1 MYEYSEDNLIE
12 QTAIDLFFNQL
23 GWDTQ
28 LAYNKESFGEG
39 STLGRLNK
47 KEVVLKK
54 IFFEKLKQF
63 NPNLPDQAYNQAYE
77 KLIEESIT
85 KSLAEINFEKYQL
98 LRNGIPV
105 DFINEKGEQVKNKTL
120 KVFDFDNAD
129 NNNFLA
135 VRQLW
140 IQGNSNRERRPDIIG
155 FVNGIPLLFIELKAA
170 HRKLENAYND
180 NFTDYK
186 DVIPKLFYYNAFVML
201 SNGIESRIG
210 SVTGKYQ
217 HFHEWKRITEEDEGI
232 VALDRII
239 VGVCEKRRFLDMFE
253 NFILFDNSLGKVVK
267 LIARNHQFIGVN
279 KAIENLKRKTESGK
293 FELERLEQIKKNLS
307 PEEYQN
313 QKSEIQNRKSQLGV
327 FWHTQGSGKSY
338 SMVFFCQKIHR
349 KFTGSYTFLIVTD
362 RNELD
367 TQIYGT
373 FSGVGAVPQVKAGA
387 KDSLKAGSGKHLKE
401 LLSSEHRYLFTLI
414 HKFNFE
420 ELITER
426 DNIIVITDEAHR
438 TQNGQLAMNLR
449 NALPNASFIG
459 FTGTPLFKDDEITKR
474 IFGDYV
480 SRYDFKRSVDDGATV
495 PLYYENRGEYLG
507 LKNPVINEQIR
518 AVIDAES
525 EDLDSDQ
532 RSRVE
537 QLFAREYP
545 ILTAKKRLD
554 AIAKDVVWHFCNR
567 GYKGKGMFIALD
579 KLTAVKM
586 YDLITVHWEKYVEQ
600 VEKEISKGKYGDQ
613 ELLEKSRELQWI
625 KETEI
630 CVVVSP
636 EQNEIQKFQKW
647 DLDIEPHREKMN
659 TQDLET
665 RFKDENDPFRF
676 VIVCAMW
683 ITGFDVPTLSTL
695 YLDKPLKSHTLM
707 QAIARANRISE
718 GKNNGLIVDYIE
730 TYTALLDAL
739 AIYGSGGDEG
749 GSGGGEKP
757 EPPVK
762 PKEELIKQLEEALEA
777 TETFLQDE
785 VKFDLQELINADG
798 LHKLAAMEKAVN
810 AVYTNDETKRKFQV
824 LAREVFN
831 KYKALQPDK
840 VLNQYAPRK
849 NAIDVIYTAIEDN
862 IESADVAEIM
872 RKIQN
877 VVDGSIEILA
887 AEPVP
892 SPEGIGTGDEGID
905 LSGLNFDLLEQ
916 YFLKTKN
923 KNAVVQSLKD
933 KVEKQL
939 KRMVERNPLTVDY
952 YKRYQQIIEEYN
964 RGKDEVVIKETFRK
978 LIELVNS
985 YSAEEAHTKR
995 EGLNDEQKAIFDI
1008 LRRGKSLDEKEK
1020 KEVKKIAI
1028 ELIEELKKEKLR
1040 IDQWA
1045 EKSITAAAIYNYV
1058 NKTLFEFLPY
1068 PTYQTDDIDLRTNLV
1083 YEHLKNQYFG
1093 GGISIYGK
1101 F

>member
-1 MYEYSEDNLIE
+1 MTNEYSEDNLIE
-12 QTAIDLFFNQL
+12 KTAIDLFLHQL
-23 GWDTQ
+23 GWDT
-28 LAYNKESFGEG
+28 LYAFNKEGFGEG
-39 STLGRLNK
+39 SALGRLNK
-47 KEVVLKK
+47 SEVVLKT
-54 IFFEKLKQF
+54 IFFEKIRAF
-63 NPNLPDQAYNQAYE
+63 NPGLPQKAYEEAYE
-77 KLIEESIT
+77 KLTEDSST
-85 KSLAEINFEKYQL
+85 KSLAEINFEKHQL

-105 DFINEKGEQVKNKTL
+105 DFINEKGEQIKNKIL
-120 KVFDFDNAD
+120 QVFDFETAG
-129 NNNFLA
+129 NNKFLA
-135 VRQLW
+135 VQQLW
-140 IQGNSNRERRPDIIG
+140 IQGKSNRERRPDIIG

-186 DVIPKLFYYNAFVML
+186 DVIPKLFYYNAFVLL

-217 HFHEWKRITEEDEGI
+217 HFHEWKRITEDDEGI

-239 VGVCEKRRFLDMFE
+239 VGVCEKKRFLDLFE
-253 NFILFDNSLGKVVK
+253 NFILFDNTLGKVVK

-279 KAIENLKRKTESGK
+279 KAIENIQHKEQLYKLGK
-293 FELERLEQIKKNLS
+293 IS
-307 PEEYQN
+307 VEEK
-313 QKSEIQNRKSQLGV
+313 QKLGV

-338 SMVFFCQKIHR
+338 SMVFFCQKIHH

-373 FSGVGAVPQVKAGA
+373 FSGIGAVPQVKAGS
-387 KDSLKAGSGKHLKE
+387 KDSLKAKSGKHLKE
-401 LLSSEHRYLFTLI
+401 LLSSEPRYLFTLI

-420 ELITER
+420 EEITKR
-426 DNIIVITDEAHR
+426 DNIIVISDEAHR
-438 TQNGQLAMNLR
+438 TQSGNLALNLR

-495 PLYYENRGEYLG
+495 PLYYENRGEYLA
-507 LKNPVINEQIR
+507 LDNPVINEQIR
-518 AVIDAES
+518 AVLDAES

-567 GYKGKGMFIALD
+567 GYKGKAMFIALD
-579 KLTAVKM
+579 KITAVRM
-586 YDLITVHWEKYVEQ
+586 YDLITHHWKLSVEQ
-600 VEKEISKGKYGDQ
+600 LEKEVAKGKYGDQ
-613 ELLEKSRELQWI
+613 ELLEKTRELQWI
-625 KETEI
+625 KETEV
-630 CVVVSP
+630 CVVVSS
-636 EQNEIQKFQKW
+636 EQNEIQKFKKW
-647 DLDIEPHREKMN
+647 NLDIEPHREKMN

-665 RFKDENDPFRF
+665 RFKDEDDPFRF

-739 AIYGSGGDEG
+739 AIYGTGGDESS
-749 GSGGGEKP
+749 SGTGEKA

-762 PKEELIKQLEEALEA
+762 PKEELIKQLEEVLEA
-777 TETFLQDE
+777 TEIFLQDE
-785 VKFDLQELINADG
+785 VYFDLQKLINTNG
-798 LHKLAAMEKAVN
+798 LHKLAAIEQGIN

-824 LAREVFN
+824 LARAVFK

-840 VLNQYAPRK
+840 VINQFSARK
-849 NAIDVIYTAIEDN
+849 NAIDTIYTAIEDN
-862 IESADVAEIM
+862 IQSADVTDIM
-872 RKIQN
+872 RKIQS
-877 VVDGSIEILA
+877 VVDKSIENMV
-887 AEPVP
+887 AEP
-892 SPEGIGTGDEGID
+892 SHNDNKLID
-905 LSGLNFDLLEQ
+905 LSGLNFELLEQ

-923 KNAVVQSLKD
+923 KNAAVQSLKD
-933 KVEKQL
+933 KIEKQL
-939 KRMVERNPLTVDY
+939 KQMVERNPLTVDY
-952 YKRYQQIIEEYN
+952 YKRYQEIIDEYN
-964 RGKDEVVIKETFRK
+964 RGKDEVVVKETFRK

-985 YSAEEAHTKR
+985 YSAEEADTKR
-995 EGLNDEQKAIFDI
+995 EGLTDEQKAIFDI
-1008 LRRGKSLDEKEK
+1008 LRYGKNLEEKEK
-1020 KEVKKIAI
+1020 NEIKKISV
-1028 ELIEELKKEKLR
+1028 ELLDELKKEKLKVEM
-1040 IDQWA
+1040 WA
-1045 EKSITAAAIYNYV
+1045 DKSVTAAAVFNTV
-1058 NKTLFEFLPY
+1058 SKTLFEALPY
-1068 PTYQTDDIDLRTNLV
+1068 PTYQTDDVDLKTNLI
-1083 YEHLKNQYFG
+1083 YSHLKQQYFG
-1093 GGISIYGK
+1093 GGISIYGQY
-1101 F
+1101 

>member
-1 MYEYSEDNLIE
+1 MTWEYSEDNLIE
-12 QTAIDLFFNQL
+12 QTAIDLFLNRL
-23 GWDTQ
+23 GWDTH
-28 LAYNKESFGEG
+28 LAFNKESYGEG
-39 STLGRLNK
+39 SSLGRLNK
-47 KEVVLKK
+47 KEVVLKRFFLEK
-54 IFFEKLKQF
+54 IREL
-63 NPNLPDQAYNQAYE
+63 NPGLPAKAYEEAYE
-77 KLIEESIT
+77 KLTEEHIS
-85 KSLAEINFEKYQL
+85 KSLAEINHEKYLL
-98 LRNGIPV
+98 LRDGITV
-105 DFINEKGEQVKNKTL
+105 DYLNEKGEHIKNKTL
-120 KVFDFDNAD
+120 RIFDFDNAE
-129 NNNFLA
+129 NNHFLA

-140 IQGNSNRERRPDIIG
+140 IQGKSNRERRPDIIA

-186 DVIPKLFYYNAFVML
+186 DVIPKLFYYNAFVVL

-217 HFHEWKRITEEDEGI
+217 HFHEWKRITEEEDGV

-239 VGVCEKRRFLDMFE
+239 VGVCDKQRFMDLFE

-279 KAIENLKRKTESGK
+279 KAIENIRLKDKLFDLKKIS
-293 FELERLEQIKKNLS
+293 LEEK
-307 PEEYQN
+307 
-313 QKSEIQNRKSQLGV
+313 QKLGV

-373 FSGVGAVPQVKAGA
+373 FSGAGAVPQVKAGS
-387 KDSLKAGSGKHLKE
+387 KDSLKANSGKHLKE
-401 LLSSEHRYLFTLI
+401 LLSSEHRYLFSLI

-420 ELITER
+420 EEITRR
-426 DNIIVITDEAHR
+426 DNIIVISDEAHR
-438 TQNGQLAMNLR
+438 TQGGSLALNLR

-459 FTGTPLFKDDEITKR
+459 FTGTPLFKDDELTKR

-507 LKNPVINEQIR
+507 LKNPAITQQIR

-545 ILTAKKRLD
+545 ILTARKRLND
-554 AIAKDVVWHFCNR
+554 IAKDVVWHFCNR
-567 GYKGKGMFIALD
+567 GYKGKAMFVSLD
-579 KLTAVKM
+579 KLTAVRM
-586 YDLITVHWEKYVEQ
+586 YNLITHHWKEYIEQ
-600 VEKEISKGKYGDQ
+600 TEKEIARGKYGDQ
-613 ELLEKSRELQWI
+613 ELLEKSRELQWV

-630 CVVVSP
+630 CVVVSS

-659 TQDLET
+659 SEDLET
-665 RFKDENDPFRF
+665 RFKEEDDPFRF

-707 QAIARANRISE
+707 QASARANRISE

-739 AIYGSGGDEG
+739 AIYGAS
-749 GSGGGEKP
+749 SGGGNTGTP

-762 PKEELIKQLEEALEA
+762 PKEDLIHLLEEALVS
-777 TETFLQDE
+777 TETFLLDE
-785 VKFDLQELINADG
+785 VKFNLEELIKAEG
-798 LHKLAAMEKAVN
+798 LYKLAAMEKAVN
-810 AVYTNDETKRKFQV
+810 AVYTTDETKRKFQI
-824 LAREVFN
+824 LAREVF
-831 KYKALQPDK
+831 KKFKALQPDK
-840 VLNQYAPRK
+840 VLNEYASRR

-862 IESADVAEIM
+862 IEMADVSGIM
-872 RKIQN
+872 KKIQD
-877 VVDGSIEILA
+877 VIDESISTIV
-887 AEPVP
+887 AEKPQDAGKV
-892 SPEGIGTGDEGID
+892 ID
-905 LSGLNFDLLEQ
+905 LSGLNFELLEQ
-916 YFLKTKN
+916 YFLKTEN
-923 KNAVVQSLKD
+923 KNTVVQSLKD
-933 KVEKQL
+933 KIESKL
-939 KRMVERNPLTVDY
+939 KHMVDRNPLRVDY
-952 YKRYQQIIEEYN
+952 YQRYQEIIDDYN
-964 RGKDEVVIKETFRK
+964 RGKDSVTIEETFKR
-978 LIELVNS
+978 LIEFVNS
-985 YSAEEAHTKR
+985 LSAEEADTKR
-995 EGLNDEQKAIFDI
+995 EGLTEEQKAIFDI
-1008 LRRGKSLDEKEK
+1008 LRKPNLTEPDKKKIKE
-1020 KEVKKIAI
+1020 IAI
-1028 ELIEELKKEKLR
+1028 ELLEELKKDKLKV
-1040 IDQWA
+1040 DQWYDKY
-1045 EKSITAAAIYNYV
+1045 ETTAAVFNFV
-1058 NKTLFEFLPY
+1058 NNKLFESLPY
-1068 PTYQTDDIDLRTNLV
+1068 PTYETDDVDKKTNLV
-1083 YEHLKNQYFG
+1083 FEHLKHQYYG
-1093 GGISIYGK
+1093 GGMSVYGAY
-1101 F
+1101 

>member
-1 MYEYSEDNLIE
+1 MTWEYSEDNLIE

-23 GWDTQ
+23 GWDTL
-28 LAYNKESFGEG
+28 LAYNKEGFGEG

-54 IFFEKLKQF
+54 IFLEKLKEF
-63 NPNLPDQAYNQAYE
+63 NPGLPQKAYDEAYE
-77 KLIEESIT
+77 KLTEESIT
-85 KSLAEINFEKYQL
+85 KSLAEINYEKYQL

-105 DFINEKGEQVKNKTL
+105 VLPPSPARRGDGGEVKTL
-120 KVFDFDNAD
+120 KIFDFETAD

-140 IQGNSNRERRPDIIG
+140 IQGKSNRERRPDIIG

-186 DVIPKLFYYNAFVML
+186 DVIPKLFYYNAFVLL

-210 SVTGKYQ
+210 SITGKYQ

-239 VGVCEKRRFLDMFE
+239 VGICEKNRFLDLFE
-253 NFILFDNSLGKVVK
+253 NFILFDNSLGSPLK

-279 KAIENLKRKTESGK
+279 KAIENIQHKEQLYKLGK
-293 FELERLEQIKKNLS
+293 ISLEEK
-307 PEEYQN
+307 
-313 QKSEIQNRKSQLGV
+313 QKLGV

-338 SMVFFCQKIHR
+338 SMVFFCQKIHH
-349 KFTGSYTFLIVTD
+349 KFIGSYTFLIVTD

-373 FSGVGAVPQVKAGA
+373 YSGVGAVPRIKAGT
-387 KDSLKAGSGKHLKE
+387 KDSLKANSGKHLKG

-420 ELITER
+420 EEITRR
-426 DNIIVITDEAHR
+426 DNIIVISDEAHR
-438 TQNGQLAMNLR
+438 TQGGNLAMNLR

-459 FTGTPLFKDDEITKR
+459 FTGTPLFKDDEITRR

-507 LKNPVINEQIR
+507 LKNPVINDQIR

-525 EDLDSDQ
+525 EDLESDQ

-545 ILTAKKRLD
+545 ILTARKRLD
-554 AIAKDVVWHFCNR
+554 AIAKDAVWHFCNR

-579 KLTAVKM
+579 KLTAVRM
-586 YDLITVHWEKYVEQ
+586 YDLITHYWKKYTEQ
-600 VEKEISKGKYGDQ
+600 LEKEVAKVNYGDQ
-613 ELLEKSRELQWI
+613 ELLERSRELQWI

-630 CVVVSP
+630 CVVVSS

-647 DLDIEPHREKMN
+647 NLDIEPHREKMN
-659 TQDLET
+659 TQYLET

-683 ITGFDVPTLSTL
+683 ITGFDVPSLSTL

-749 GSGGGEKP
+749 GGGEKH

-762 PKEELIKQLEEALEA
+762 PKEELIRELEEALEA
-777 TETFLQDE
+777 TESFLQDE
-785 VKFDLQELINADG
+785 VNFNMQELINAAG
-798 LHKLAAMEKAVN
+798 LQKLAAMEKAVN
-810 AVYTNDETKRKFQV
+810 AVYTNDETKRKFQI
-824 LAREVFN
+824 LAREVFR
-831 KYKALQPDK
+831 KFKALQPDK
-840 VLNQYAPRK
+840 VLTQYASRK
-849 NAIDVIYTAIEDN
+849 
-862 IESADVAEIM
+862 
-872 RKIQN
+872 
-877 VVDGSIEILA
+877 
-887 AEPVP
+887 
-892 SPEGIGTGDEGID
+892 
-905 LSGLNFDLLEQ
+905 
-916 YFLKTKN
+916 
-923 KNAVVQSLKD
+923 
-933 KVEKQL
+933 
-939 KRMVERNPLTVDY
+939 
-952 YKRYQQIIEEYN
+952 
-964 RGKDEVVIKETFRK
+964 
-978 LIELVNS
+978 
-985 YSAEEAHTKR
+985 
-995 EGLNDEQKAIFDI
+995 
-1008 LRRGKSLDEKEK
+1008 
-1020 KEVKKIAI
+1020 
-1028 ELIEELKKEKLR
+1028 
-1040 IDQWA
+1040 
-1045 EKSITAAAIYNYV
+1045 
-1058 NKTLFEFLPY
+1058 
-1068 PTYQTDDIDLRTNLV
+1068 
-1083 YEHLKNQYFG
+1083 
-1093 GGISIYGK
+1093 
-1101 F
+1101 

>member
-1 MYEYSEDNLIE
+1 MSYEYSEDNLIE
-12 QTAIDLFFNQL
+12 KAAIDLFFNQL
-23 GWDTQ
+23 GWDTL
-28 LAYNKESFGEG
+28 LAYNKEGFGEG

-47 KEVVLKK
+47 KQVVLKR
-54 IFFEKLKQF
+54 IFLKKLKQF
-63 NPNLPDQAYNQAYE
+63 NPNLPEQAYNQAYE

-85 KSLAEINFEKYQL
+85 KSLAEINFEKHQL

-135 VRQLW
+135 VQQLW
-140 IQGNSNRERRPDIIG
+140 LEGKSNRQRRPDIIG

-186 DVIPKLFYYNAFVML
+186 DVIPKLFYYNAFVLL

-210 SVTGKYQ
+210 SITGKYQ

-239 VGVCEKRRFLDMFE
+239 VGVCEKKRFLDLFE

-279 KAIENLKRKTESGK
+279 KAIENIQHKEQLYKLDKIS
-293 FELERLEQIKKNLS
+293 LEEK
-307 PEEYQN
+307 
-313 QKSEIQNRKSQLGV
+313 QKLGV

-338 SMVFFCQKIHR
+338 SMVFFCQKIHH

-373 FSGVGAVPQVKAGA
+373 FSGIGAVPQVKSGS
-387 KDSLKAGSGKHLKE
+387 KDSMKANSGKHLKE
-401 LLSSEHRYLFTLI
+401 LLSSEHRYLFSLI

-420 ELITER
+420 EEITKR
-426 DNIIVITDEAHR
+426 DNIIVISDEAHR
-438 TQNGQLAMNLR
+438 TQGGNLAMNLR

-507 LKNPVINEQIR
+507 LKNPNIDEQIR
-518 AVIDAES
+518 TLLEN
-525 EDLDSDQ
+525 EDLEGDQ

-537 QLFAREYP
+537 QLIAREYP

-554 AIAKDVVWHFCNR
+554 AIAKDAVWHFCNR

-579 KLTAVKM
+579 KLTAVRM
-586 YDLITVHWEKYVEQ
+586 YDLITHHWKLTIEQ
-600 VEKEISKGKYGDQ
+600 LEKEVSKGKYGDQ
-613 ELLEKSRELQWI
+613 EVLEKSRELQWI

-630 CVVVSP
+630 CVVVSS
-636 EQNEIQKFQKW
+636 EQNEIQKFKKW

-659 TQDLET
+659 NQDLET
-665 RFKDENDPFRF
+665 RFKDEDDSFRF

-695 YLDKPLKSHTLM
+695 YIDKPLKSHTLM

-730 TYTALLDAL
+730 TYLALLDAL
-739 AIYGSGGDEG
+739 AIYGAGGEEG
-749 GSGGGEKP
+749 SGGEKP

-762 PKEELIKQLEEALEA
+762 PKEELVKLLEEALVA

-785 VKFDLQELINADG
+785 VNFDLQELIKASG
-798 LHKLAAMEKAVN
+798 LLKLAAMEKAVN
-810 AVYTNDETKRKFQV
+810 AVYTNDETKRKFQI
-824 LAREVFN
+824 LAREIFK

-840 VLNQYAPRK
+840 LLNQYAPRK
-849 NAIDVIYTAIEDN
+849 NAIDVIYSAIEDN
-862 IESADVAEIM
+862 VESADVAEIM
-872 RKIQN
+872 KKIQN
-877 VVDGSIEILA
+877 VVDESIENMVV
-887 AEPVP
+887 EP
-892 SPEGIGTGDEGID
+892 SNDNSKLID
-905 LSGLNFDLLEQ
+905 LSGLNFELLEQ

-923 KNAVVQSLKD
+923 KNTVVQSLKD
-933 KVEKQL
+933 KIEKQL
-939 KRMVERNPLTVDY
+939 KQMVERNPLTVNY
-952 YKRYQQIIEEYN
+952 YKRYQEIIEAYN

-985 YSAEEAHTKR
+985 YSEEEADTKR
-995 EGLNDEQKAIFDI
+995 EGLSDEQKAIFDI
-1008 LRRGKSLDEKEK
+1008 LRQGKKLEEKEK
-1020 KEVKKIAI
+1020 NEIKKITI
-1028 ELIEELKKEKLR
+1028 ELLDELKKEKLR
-1040 IDQWA
+1040 VDQWA
-1045 EKSITAAAIYNYV
+1045 DKSVTAAAVFNYV
-1058 NKTLFEFLPY
+1058 NKTLFEVLPY

-1083 YEHLKNQYFG
+1083 YEHLKHQYFG
-1093 GGISIYGK
+1093 GGMSIYGRY
-1101 F
+1101 

>member
-1 MYEYSEDNLIE
+1 MTWEYSEDNLIE
-12 QTAIDLFFNQL
+12 QTAIDLFFNKL
-23 GWDTQ
+23 GWDTL
-28 LAYNKESFGEG
+28 LAYNKEGFGEG

-47 KEVVLKK
+47 KEVVIRK
-54 IFFEKLKQF
+54 IFLEKLKQF
-63 NPNLPDQAYNQAYE
+63 NPSLPEQAYNQAYE

-85 KSLAEINFEKYQL
+85 KTLAEINYEKHQL
-98 LRNGIPV
+98 IRNGISV

-140 IQGNSNRERRPDIIG
+140 IQGKSNRERRPDIIG

-186 DVIPKLFYYNAFVML
+186 DVIPKLFHYNAFVML

-239 VGVCEKRRFLDMFE
+239 LGVCEKNRFLDLFE

-279 KAIENLKRKTESGK
+279 KAIENIKNKEELYRQGK
-293 FELERLEQIKKNLS
+293 ISLEEK
-307 PEEYQN
+307 
-313 QKSEIQNRKSQLGV
+313 QKLGV

-338 SMVFFCQKIHR
+338 SMVFFCQKIHH

-373 FSGVGAVPQVKAGA
+373 FSGVGAVPQVKAGST
-387 KDSLKAGSGKHLKE
+387 DSLKANSGKHLRE

-420 ELITER
+420 EEITKR
-426 DNIIVITDEAHR
+426 DNIIVISDEAHR
-438 TQNGQLAMNLR
+438 TQGGDLAMNLR

-474 IFGDYV
+474 IFGDYI

-507 LKNPVINEQIR
+507 LKNPIINEQIR

-525 EDLDSDQ
+525 ENLDSDQ

-554 AIAKDVVWHFCNR
+554 DIAKDVVWHFCNR

-579 KLTAVKM
+579 KLIAVRM
-586 YDLITVHWEKYVEQ
+586 YDLIIYHWKLTVEQ
-600 VEKEISKGKYGDQ
+600 LEKELANGKYGDQ
-613 ELLEKSRELQWI
+613 ELLEKGRELQWI

-630 CVVVSP
+630 CVVVSS

-647 DLDIEPHREKMN
+647 GLDIEPHREKMN

-695 YLDKPLKSHTLM
+695 YIDKPLKSHTLM

-739 AIYGSGGDEG
+739 AIYGSGGQES
-749 GSGGGEKP
+749 SGGGEKP

-762 PKEELIKQLEEALEA
+762 PKEELVTQLEEALEA
-777 TETFLQDE
+777 TETFLQGE
-785 VKFDLQELINADG
+785 VDFDLKELINADG
-798 LHKLAAMEKAVN
+798 LQKLAAMEKAVN
-810 AVYTNDETKRKFQV
+810 AVYTNDETKRKFQI
-824 LAREVFN
+824 LAREVFK

-840 VLNQYAPRK
+840 ILNQYAQRK
-849 NAIDVIYTAIEDN
+849 SAIDVIYTAIEDN
-862 IESADVAEIM
+862 IESADVSEIM

-877 VVDGSIEILA
+877 VVDESIENLV
-887 AEPVP
+887 AEP
-892 SPEGIGTGDEGID
+892 SQHEAKIID
-905 LSGLNFDLLEQ
+905 LSGLDFELLEK
-916 YFLKTKN
+916 YFLKTNN
-923 KNAVVQSLKD
+923 KNATVQALKD

-939 KRMVERNPLTVDY
+939 KRMLERNPMTVDY
-952 YKRYQQIIEEYN
+952 YKRYQEIIEDYN
-964 RGKDEVVIKETFRK
+964 RGKDESIIKETFRK

-985 YSAEEAHTKR
+985 FSQEEADTKR
-995 EGLNDEQKAIFDI
+995 EGLTDEQKAIFDI
-1008 LRRGKSLDEKEK
+1008 LRQGKKLEEKEK
-1020 KEVKKIAI
+1020 KEIKQIAV
-1028 ELIEELKKEKLR
+1028 ELLDELKKEKLKVEL
-1040 IDQWA
+1040 WS
-1045 EKSITAAAIYNYV
+1045 EKTETVAAVYKFV
-1058 NKTLFEFLPY
+1058 NNKLFTSLPY
-1068 PTYQTDDIDLRTNLV
+1068 PTYQTDDIDLKTNLV
-1083 YEHLKNQYFG
+1083 YEHLKQQYYG
-1093 GGISIYGK
+1093 GGVSIYGVY
-1101 F
+1101 

>member
-1 MYEYSEDNLIE
+1 MWIE
-12 QTAIDLFFNQL
+12 
-23 GWDTQ
+23 G
-28 LAYNKESFGEG
+28 K
-39 STLGRLNK
+39 STRK
-47 KEVVLKK
+47 
-54 IFFEKLKQF
+54 
-63 NPNLPDQAYNQAYE
+63 
-77 KLIEESIT
+77 
-85 KSLAEINFEKYQL
+85 
-98 LRNGIPV
+98 
-105 DFINEKGEQVKNKTL
+105 
-120 KVFDFDNAD
+120 
-129 NNNFLA
+129 
-135 VRQLW
+135 
-140 IQGNSNRERRPDIIG
+140 RRPDIIG

-239 VGVCEKRRFLDMFE
+239 VGVCEKKRFLDLFG

-279 KAIENLKRKTESGK
+279 KAIENIKHKEQLYKLGKISLEEKLK
-293 FELERLEQIKKNLS
+293 
-307 PEEYQN
+307 
-313 QKSEIQNRKSQLGV
+313 LGV

-338 SMVFFCQKIHR
+338 SMVFFCQKIHH

-373 FSGVGAVPQVKAGA
+373 FSGIGAVPQVKAGS
-387 KDSLKAGSGKHLKE
+387 KDSLKANSGKHLKE

-420 ELITER
+420 EEITKR
-426 DNIIVITDEAHR
+426 DNIIVISDEAHR
-438 TQNGQLAMNLR
+438 TQGGNLAMNLR

-507 LKNPVINEQIR
+507 LKNPTINEEIR
-518 AVIDAES
+518 QLLEN
-525 EDLDSDQ
+525 EELETDQ

-537 QLFAREYP
+537 QLIAREYP
-545 ILTAKKRLD
+545 ILTARKRLD
-554 AIAKDVVWHFCNR
+554 AIAKDAVWHFCNR

-579 KLTAVKM
+579 KLTAVRM
-586 YDLITVHWEKYVEQ
+586 YDLITHHWKLIVEQ
-600 VEKEISKGKYGDQ
+600 LEKEVAKGKYGDQ

-625 KETEI
+625 KEMEI
-630 CVVVSP
+630 CVVVSS
-636 EQNEIQKFQKW
+636 EQNEIQKFRKW

-659 TQDLET
+659 SQDLET
-665 RFKDENDPFRF
+665 RFKDEGDPFRF

-739 AIYGSGGDEG
+739 AIYGSGGEEGEG
-749 GSGGGEKP
+749 GGAEKT

-762 PKEELIKQLEEALEA
+762 PKEVLINQLEEALAA

-785 VKFDLQELINADG
+785 VNFDLQELIKAES
-798 LHKLAAMEKAVN
+798 LHKLAVMEKGVN

-824 LAREVFN
+824 LAREVFK

-862 IESADVAEIM
+862 IESADVADIM

-877 VVDGSIEILA
+877 VVDESITTIV
-887 AEPVP
+887 AEPSHNEERV
-892 SPEGIGTGDEGID
+892 ID
-905 LSGLNFDLLEQ
+905 LSGLNFELLEQ

-923 KNAVVQSLKD
+923 KNTVVQSLKD

-939 KRMVERNPLTVDY
+939 KHMVERNPSTVDFLR
-952 YKRYQQIIEEYN
+952 RYQEIIDEYN
-964 RGKDEVVIKETFRK
+964 RGKDEVVIKDTFRK
-978 LIELVNS
+978 LIELINS
-985 YSAEEAHTKR
+985 YSVEEAETKR
-995 EGLNDEQKAIFDI
+995 EGLTDEQKAIFDI
-1008 LRRGKSLDEKEK
+1008 LRYGKTLEEKEK
-1020 KEVKKIAI
+1020 NEVKKISI
-1028 ELIEELKKEKLR
+1028 ELLEELKQEKLKVE
-1040 IDQWA
+1040 QWA
-1045 EKSITAAAIYNYV
+1045 DKSVTAAAVFNYV
-1058 NKTLFEFLPY
+1058 SNTLFEKLPVNY
-1068 PTYQTDDIDLRTNLV
+1068 KSEDIELKTNLV
-1083 YEHLKNQYFG
+1083 YEHLKHQYYG
-1093 GGISIYGK
+1093 GWMSIYGGY
-1101 F
+1101 

>member
-1 MYEYSEDNLIE
+1 MTSEYSEDHLIE

-23 GWDTQ
+23 GWDTL
-28 LAYNKESFGEG
+28 LAYNNEGFGED

-54 IFFEKLKQF
+54 IVLAKLKQF
-63 NPNLPDQAYNQAYE
+63 NPGLPDVAYKQAYE
-77 KLIEESIT
+77 KLTEESST
-85 KSLAEINFEKYQL
+85 KSLAEINYEKHL
-98 LRNGIPV
+98 LIRNGITI
-105 DFINEKGEQVKNKTL
+105 DFINDKGEPVKNKTL
-120 KVFDFDNAD
+120 KILDFDHTD

-135 VRQLW
+135 VQQLW
-140 IQGNSNRERRPDIIG
+140 IDGKSGRQRRPDIIG

-186 DVIPKLFYYNAFVML
+186 DVIPKLFYYNAFVLL
-201 SNGIESRIG
+201 SNGLESRIG
-210 SVTGKYQ
+210 SVTGQYQ

-239 VGVCEKRRFLDMFE
+239 VGICEKQRFLDLFE
-253 NFILFDNSLGKVVK
+253 NFILFDNSLGKIVK

-279 KAIENLKRKTESGK
+279 KAIENIRHKDHLYQLGK
-293 FELERLEQIKKNLS
+293 ISLEEK
-307 PEEYQN
+307 
-313 QKSEIQNRKSQLGV
+313 QKLGV

-338 SMVFFCQKIHR
+338 SMVFFCQKIHH

-373 FSGVGAVPQVKAGA
+373 FSGVGAVPQVKAGS
-387 KDSLKAGSGKHLKE
+387 KESLKANSGKHLKE

-414 HKFNFE
+414 HKFNFAE
-420 ELITER
+420 VITARE
-426 DNIIVITDEAHR
+426 NIIVISDEAHR
-438 TQNGQLAMNLR
+438 TQGGSLALNLR
-449 NALPNASFIG
+449 NVLPNASFMG

-518 AVIDAES
+518 AVLDAES
-525 EDLDSDQ
+525 DDLDADQ
-532 RSRVE
+532 RSKIER
-537 QLFAREYP
+537 LFAREYP

-554 AIAKDVVWHFCNR
+554 AIAKDTVWHFCNR

-579 KLTAVKM
+579 KLTAVRM
-586 YDLITVHWEKYVEQ
+586 YDLITHHWQLMVEQ
-600 VEKEISKGKYGDQ
+600 LEKDLFKGSYGDQ

-630 CVVVSP
+630 CVVVSS

-647 DLDIEPHREKMN
+647 GLDIEPHREKMN

-665 RFKDENDPFRF
+665 RFKDEDDPFRL

-683 ITGFDVPTLSTL
+683 ITGFDVPPLSTL
-695 YLDKPLKSHTLM
+695 YIDKPLKSHTLM

-739 AIYGSGGDEG
+739 AIYGAGKGDD
-749 GSGGGEKP
+749 GEP

-762 PKEELIKQLEEALEA
+762 PKEELISQLEETLAA

-785 VKFDLQELINADG
+785 VNFDLQTLISAEG
-798 LHKLAAMEKAVN
+798 LHKLLALEKAIN
-810 AVYTNDETKRKFQV
+810 AVYTNDETKQKFQI
-824 LAREVFN
+824 LAREVFK

-840 VLNQYAPRK
+840 VLNNYAARK
-849 NAIDVIYTAIEDN
+849 NALDVIYTAIKDKV
-862 IESADVAEIM
+862 ESADVAEIM
-872 RKIQN
+872 MKIQN
-877 VVDGSIEILA
+877 VIDVSIENSI
-887 AEPVP
+887 AEPRHYAEKV
-892 SPEGIGTGDEGID
+892 ID
-905 LSGLNFDLLEQ
+905 LSGLNFELLEQ
-916 YFLKTKN
+916 YFMKTKN
-923 KNAVVQSLKD
+923 KNAAVQSLKD
-933 KVEKQL
+933 KVEKRL
-939 KRMVERNPLTVDY
+939 KQMVERNPLTVDY
-952 YKRYQQIIEEYN
+952 YKRYHEIIEAYN
-964 RGKDEVVIKETFRK
+964 RGKDEAVIKETFRK

-985 YSAEEAHTKR
+985 LTQEEAETKR
-995 EGLNDEQKAIFDI
+995 EGLSDEQKAIFDI
-1008 LRRGKSLDEKEK
+1008 LRQGKELAKKEK
-1020 KEVKKIAI
+1020 DEIKKISI
-1028 ELIEELKKEKLR
+1028 ELLDELKKEKLQVE
-1040 IDQWA
+1040 QWSD
-1045 EKSITAAAIYNYV
+1045 KSVTAAAVFNYV
-1058 NKTLFEFLPY
+1058 NKTLFEVLPY
-1068 PTYQTDDIDLRTNLV
+1068 PAYETDDIDLKTVMV
-1083 YEHLKNQYFG
+1083 YEHLKHQYYG
-1093 GGISIYGK
+1093 GGMSIYGRY
-1101 F
+1101 

>member
-1 MYEYSEDNLIE
+1 MLYEYSEDNLIE
-12 QTAIDLFFNQL
+12 QTAIDLFFHQL
-23 GWDTQ
+23 GWDTL

-54 IFFEKLKQF
+54 VFLEKLNEF
-63 NPNLPDQAYNQAYE
+63 NPGLPEQAYNQAYE

-85 KSLAEINFEKYQL
+85 KSLAEINFEKHQL
-98 LRNGIPV
+98 LRDGIPV

-120 KVFDFDNAD
+120 KVFDFETAV

-140 IQGNSNRERRPDIIG
+140 LQGKSNRERRPDIIG

-180 NFTDYK
+180 NLTDYK
-186 DVIPKLFYYNAFVML
+186 DVIPKLFYYNAFVLL

-210 SVTGKYQ
+210 SITGKYQ

-239 VGVCEKRRFLDMFE
+239 VGVCEKKRFLDLFE
-253 NFILFDNSLGKVVK
+253 NFILFDNSLGKTVK
-267 LIARNHQFIGVN
+267 LIAHNHQFIGVN
-279 KAIENLKRKTESGK
+279 KAIDNIKYKNQLYKLGK
-293 FELERLEQIKKNLS
+293 ISLEEK
-307 PEEYQN
+307 
-313 QKSEIQNRKSQLGV
+313 QKLGV

-338 SMVFFCQKIHR
+338 SMVFMCQKIHR

-373 FSGVGAVPQVKAGA
+373 FSGVGAVPQIKAGA
-387 KDSLKAGSGKHLKE
+387 KDSLKANSGNHLKE

-420 ELITER
+420 EEITQR
-426 DNIIVITDEAHR
+426 DNIIVISDEAHR
-438 TQNGQLAMNLR
+438 TQGGNLAMNLR

-459 FTGTPLFKDDEITKR
+459 FTGTPLFKDDELTRR

-495 PLYYENRGEYLG
+495 PLFYENRGEYLG

-554 AIAKDVVWHFCNR
+554 AIAKDAVWHFHNR

-579 KLTAVKM
+579 KLTAVRM
-586 YDLITVHWEKYVEQ
+586 YDLITHYWKLTVEQ
-600 VEKEISKGKYGDQ
+600 LEKEVAKIKYGDQ
-613 ELLEKSRELQWI
+613 ELLAKSRELQWI

-636 EQNEIQKFQKW
+636 EQNEIQKFKKW
-647 DLDIEPHREKMN
+647 DLDIEPHREKIN

-665 RFKDENDPFRF
+665 RFKDEDDPFRF

-683 ITGFDVPTLSTL
+683 ITGFDVPSLSTL

-739 AIYGSGGDEG
+739 AIYGSGGEEG
-749 GSGGGEKP
+749 GTGGDEKP

-762 PKEELIKQLEEALEA
+762 PKEELIRQLEEALIA
-777 TETFLQDE
+777 TETFLQDD
-785 VKFDLQELINADG
+785 VNFDSQELIMADG
-798 LHKLAAMEKAVN
+798 LHKLAAMEKGVN
-810 AVYTNDETKRKFQV
+810 AVYTNDETKSKFQI
-824 LAREVFN
+824 LAREVFR

-840 VLNQYAPRK
+840 VLNQYAARK
-849 NAIDVIYTAIEDN
+849 NAIDVIYTAIDGN
-862 IESADVAEIM
+862 IESADVADIM
-872 RKIQN
+872 KKIQD
-877 VVDGSIEILA
+877 VVDASIENMI
-887 AEPVP
+887 AEP
-892 SPEGIGTGDEGID
+892 THNDENIID
-905 LSGLNFDLLEQ
+905 ISGLNFELLEK

-923 KNAVVQSLKD
+923 KNAAVQSLKD

-939 KRMVERNPLTVDY
+939 KQMVERNPLTVDY
-952 YKRYQQIIEEYN
+952 YKRYQEIIDEYN
-964 RGKDEVVIKETFRK
+964 RGKDEAVIKETFRK

-985 YSAEEAHTKR
+985 YSEEEADTKR
-995 EGLNDEQKAIFDI
+995 EGLSDEQKAIFDI
-1008 LRRGKSLDEKEK
+1008 LRQGKKLVEKEK
-1020 KEVKKIAI
+1020 NEIKKISV
-1028 ELIEELKKEKLR
+1028 ELLDELKKEKLKVE
-1040 IDQWA
+1040 QWA
-1045 EKSITAAAIYNYV
+1045 DKSVTAAAVFNYV
-1058 NKTLFEFLPY
+1058 NKTLFEVLPY
-1068 PTYQTDDIDLRTNLV
+1068 PTYKTDDIEVRTNLV
-1083 YEHLKNQYFG
+1083 YEHLKNQYYG
-1093 GGISIYGK
+1093 GGISIYGSY
-1101 F
+1101 

>member
-1 MYEYSEDNLIE
+1 MSYEYSEDNLIE
-12 QTAIDLFFNQL
+12 KTAIDLFFNQL
-23 GWDTQ
+23 GWDTL
-28 LAYNKESFGEG
+28 LAYNKEGFGEG

-47 KEVVLKK
+47 KQVVLKR
-54 IFFEKLKQF
+54 IFLKKLKQF
-63 NPNLPDQAYNQAYE
+63 NPNLPEQAYNQAYE

-85 KSLAEINFEKYQL
+85 KSLAEINFEKHQL

-135 VRQLW
+135 VQQLW
-140 IQGNSNRERRPDIIG
+140 LEGKSNRQRRPDIIG

-186 DVIPKLFYYNAFVML
+186 DVIPKLFYYNAFVLL

-210 SVTGKYQ
+210 SITGKYQ

-239 VGVCEKRRFLDMFE
+239 VGVCEKKRFLDLFE

-279 KAIENLKRKTESGK
+279 KAIENIQHKEQLYKLDKIS
-293 FELERLEQIKKNLS
+293 LEEK
-307 PEEYQN
+307 
-313 QKSEIQNRKSQLGV
+313 QKLGV

-338 SMVFFCQKIHR
+338 SMVFFCQKIHH

-373 FSGVGAVPQVKAGA
+373 FSGIGAVPQVKSGS
-387 KDSLKAGSGKHLKE
+387 KDSMKANSGKHLKE
-401 LLSSEHRYLFTLI
+401 LLSSEHRYLFSLI

-420 ELITER
+420 EEITKR
-426 DNIIVITDEAHR
+426 DNIIVISDEAHR
-438 TQNGQLAMNLR
+438 TQGGNLAMNLR

-507 LKNPVINEQIR
+507 LKNPNIDEQIR
-518 AVIDAES
+518 TLLEN
-525 EDLDSDQ
+525 EDLEGDQ

-537 QLFAREYP
+537 QLIAREYP
-545 ILTAKKRLD
+545 ILTARKRLND
-554 AIAKDVVWHFCNR
+554 IAKDAVWHFCNR

-579 KLTAVKM
+579 KLTAVRM
-586 YDLITVHWEKYVEQ
+586 YDLITHHWKLTIEQ
-600 VEKEISKGKYGDQ
+600 LEKEVSKGKYGDQ
-613 ELLEKSRELQWI
+613 EVLEKSRELQWI

-630 CVVVSP
+630 CVVVSS
-636 EQNEIQKFQKW
+636 EQNEIQKFKKW

-659 TQDLET
+659 NQDLET
-665 RFKDENDPFRF
+665 RFKDEDDSFRF

-695 YLDKPLKSHTLM
+695 YIDKPLKSHTLM

-730 TYTALLDAL
+730 TYLALLDAL
-739 AIYGSGGDEG
+739 AIYGAGGEEG
-749 GSGGGEKP
+749 SGGEKP

-762 PKEELIKQLEEALEA
+762 PKEELVKLLEEALVA

-785 VKFDLQELINADG
+785 VNFDLQELIKASG
-798 LHKLAAMEKAVN
+798 LLKLAAMEKAVN
-810 AVYTNDETKRKFQV
+810 AVYTNDETKRKFQI
-824 LAREVFN
+824 LAREIFK

-840 VLNQYAPRK
+840 LLNQYAPRK
-849 NAIDVIYTAIEDN
+849 NAIDVIYSAIEDN
-862 IESADVAEIM
+862 VESADVAEIM
-872 RKIQN
+872 KKIQN
-877 VVDGSIEILA
+877 VVDESIENMVV
-887 AEPVP
+887 EP
-892 SPEGIGTGDEGID
+892 SNDNSKLID
-905 LSGLNFDLLEQ
+905 LSGLNFELLEQ

-923 KNAVVQSLKD
+923 KNTVVQSLKD
-933 KVEKQL
+933 KIEKQL
-939 KRMVERNPLTVDY
+939 KQMVERNPLTVNY
-952 YKRYQQIIEEYN
+952 YKRYQEIIEAYN

-985 YSAEEAHTKR
+985 YSEEEADTKR
-995 EGLNDEQKAIFDI
+995 EGLSDEQKAIFDI
-1008 LRRGKSLDEKEK
+1008 LRQGKKLEEKEK
-1020 KEVKKIAI
+1020 NEIKKITI
-1028 ELIEELKKEKLR
+1028 ELLDELKKEKLR
-1040 IDQWA
+1040 VDQWA
-1045 EKSITAAAIYNYV
+1045 DKSVTAAAVFNYV
-1058 NKTLFEFLPY
+1058 NKTLFEVLPY

-1083 YEHLKNQYFG
+1083 YEHLKHQYFG
-1093 GGISIYGK
+1093 GGMSIYGRY
-1101 F
+1101 

>member
-1 MYEYSEDNLIE
+1 MTWEYSEDNLIE
-12 QTAIDLFFNQL
+12 QTAIDLFFNRL
-23 GWDTQ
+23 GWDTL
-28 LAYNKESFGEG
+28 LAYNKEGFGEG
-39 STLGRLNK
+39 STLGRLNR

-54 IFFEKLKQF
+54 IFFEKIKEF
-63 NPNLPDQAYNQAYE
+63 NPGLPQKAYEEAYE

-85 KSLAEINFEKYQL
+85 KSLAEINYEKHQL

-140 IQGNSNRERRPDIIG
+140 IQGKSNRERRPDIIG

-239 VGVCEKRRFLDMFE
+239 VGVCEKKRFLDLFE

-279 KAIENLKRKTESGK
+279 KAIENIQHKEQLYKLGK
-293 FELERLEQIKKNLS
+293 ISLEEK
-307 PEEYQN
+307 
-313 QKSEIQNRKSQLGV
+313 QKLGV

-338 SMVFFCQKIHR
+338 SMVFFCQKIHH

-387 KDSLKAGSGKHLKE
+387 KDSLKANSGKHLRE

-414 HKFNFE
+414 HKFNFDE
-420 ELITER
+420 EITKR
-426 DNIIVITDEAHR
+426 DNIIVISDEAHR
-438 TQNGQLAMNLR
+438 TQGGNLAMNLR

-495 PLYYENRGEYLG
+495 PLFYENRGEYLG
-507 LKNPVINEQIR
+507 LKNPIINEQIR

-525 EDLDSDQ
+525 EDLDSYQ

-554 AIAKDVVWHFCNR
+554 AIAKDAVWHFCNR
-567 GYKGKGMFIALD
+567 GYKGKGMFVALD
-579 KLTAVKM
+579 KLTAVRM
-586 YDLITVHWEKYVEQ
+586 YDLITHHWKLYVEQ
-600 VEKEISKGKYGDQ
+600 LEKEISKGKYGDQ

-630 CVVVSP
+630 CVVVSS
-636 EQNEIQKFQKW
+636 EQNEIKKFREW

-665 RFKDENDPFRF
+665 RFKTEDDPFRF

-730 TYTALLDAL
+730 TYTSLLDAL
-739 AIYGSGGDEG
+739 AIYGSGGEDGEG
-749 GSGGGEKP
+749 GGVEKP

-785 VKFDLQELINADG
+785 VNFELQELINADG

-824 LAREVFN
+824 LAREVFK

-862 IESADVAEIM
+862 IESADVADIM

-877 VVDGSIEILA
+877 VVDESIENMV
-887 AEPVP
+887 AEPGHN
-892 SPEGIGTGDEGID
+892 EEKLID
-905 LSGLNFDLLEQ
+905 LSGLDFDLLEQ
-916 YFLKTKN
+916 YFSQTKN
-923 KNAVVQSLKD
+923 KNAAVQSLKE

-952 YKRYQQIIEEYN
+952 YKRYQEIIEAYN

-985 YSAEEAHTKR
+985 YSAEEADTKR
-995 EGLNDEQKAIFDI
+995 EGLTEEQKAIFDI
-1008 LRRGKSLDEKEK
+1008 LKSGKELTKAEKED
-1020 KEVKKIAI
+1020 VKRVAI
-1028 ELIEELKKEKLR
+1028 ELLEDLKKDKLQ
-1040 IDQWA
+1040 IDLWA
-1045 EKSITAAAIYNYV
+1045 EKSGTAASVFNLV
-1058 NKTLFEFLPY
+1058 NNTLFNQMPY
-1068 PTYQTDDIDLRTNLV
+1068 SYQTEELDYKTQLV
-1083 YEHLKNQYFG
+1083 YDHLKSQYYG
-1093 GGISIYGK
+1093 GGRSLYGAY
-1101 F
+1101 

>member
-1 MYEYSEDNLIE
+1 MTWEYSEDNLIE

-23 GWDTQ
+23 GWDTL
-28 LAYNKESFGEG
+28 LAYNKEGFGEG

-85 KSLAEINFEKYQL
+85 KSLAEINYEKHLL

-105 DFINEKGEQVKNKTL
+105 DFINEKGKQVKNKIL

-140 IQGNSNRERRPDIIG
+140 IQGKSNRERRPDIIG

-170 HRKLENAYND
+170 HRKLENAYNN

-210 SVTGKYQ
+210 SITGKYQ

-239 VGVCEKRRFLDMFE
+239 VGVCEKKRFLDLFE
-253 NFILFDNSLGKVVK
+253 NFILFDNSLGKVLK

-279 KAIENLKRKTESGK
+279 KAIENIKHK
-293 FELERLEQIKKNLS
+293 ERLYKLGRISL
-307 PEEYQN
+307 EEK
-313 QKSEIQNRKSQLGV
+313 QKLGV

-338 SMVFFCQKIHR
+338 SMVFFCQKIHH

-373 FSGVGAVPQVKAGA
+373 FSGVGAVPVVRAGSN
-387 KDSLKAGSGKHLKE
+387 DSLRANSGKHLQE

-420 ELITER
+420 EEITKRE
-426 DNIIVITDEAHR
+426 NIIVISDEAHR
-438 TQNGQLAMNLR
+438 TQGGSLAMNLR

-495 PLYYENRGEYLG
+495 PLYYENRGEYLR

-518 AVIDAES
+518 AVLDAES

-545 ILTAKKRLD
+545 ILTAKKRLND
-554 AIAKDVVWHFCNR
+554 IAKDVVWHFCNR

-579 KLTAVKM
+579 KLTAVRM
-586 YDLITVHWEKYVEQ
+586 YDLITHYWKLTVEQ
-600 VEKEISKGKYGDQ
+600 LEKEVAKGKYGDQ

-630 CVVVSP
+630 CVVVSS

-665 RFKDENDPFRF
+665 RFKDEDDPFRF

-683 ITGFDVPTLSTL
+683 ITGFDVPSLSTL
-695 YLDKPLKSHTLM
+695 YIDKPLKSHTLM

-739 AIYGSGGDEG
+739 AIYGSDGDE
-749 GSGGGEKP
+749 GEKP

-762 PKEELIKQLEEALEA
+762 LKEELICQLEEAIEA
-777 TETFLQDE
+777 TETFLQEE
-785 VKFDLQELINADG
+785 VNYDLQELIKAEG

-810 AVYTNDETKRKFQV
+810 AVYTNDETKRKFQI
-824 LAREVFN
+824 LSREVFK

-840 VLNQYAPRK
+840 ILIQYAPRK

-862 IESADVAEIM
+862 VESADVADIM
-872 RKIQN
+872 KKIQA
-877 VVDGSIEILA
+877 VVDESIGNMV
-887 AEPVP
+887 AEP
-892 SPEGIGTGDEGID
+892 SHNEEKIID
-905 LSGLNFDLLEQ
+905 LSGLNFELLEQ

-923 KNAVVQSLKD
+923 QNSVVQSLKD

-939 KRMVERNPLTVDY
+939 KQMVERNPLTVDY
-952 YKRYQQIIEEYN
+952 YKRYQEIIEEYN

-985 YSAEEAHTKR
+985 YSEEEADTKR
-995 EGLNDEQKAIFDI
+995 EGLTDEQKAIFDI
-1008 LRRGKSLDEKEK
+1008 LRQGKNLEEKEK
-1020 KEVKKIAI
+1020 NEIKKIAVD
-1028 ELIEELKKEKLR
+1028 LLEELKMEKLKV
-1040 IDQWA
+1040 DQWA
-1045 EKSITAAAIYNYV
+1045 EKSATAAAVFNYV
-1058 NKTLFEFLPY
+1058 NKTLFEVLPY

-1083 YEHLKNQYFG
+1083 YEHLKHQYLG
-1093 GGISIYGK
+1093 GGISVYGNY
-1101 F
+1101 

>member
-1 MYEYSEDNLIE
+1 MTWEYSEDNLIE
-12 QTAIDLFFNQL
+12 QTAIDLFFDKL
-23 GWDTQ
+23 GWDT
-28 LAYNKESFGEG
+28 LFAYNKESFGED

-47 KEVVLKK
+47 KEVIIKK
-54 IFFEKLKQF
+54 IFIEKLKQF
-63 NPNLPDQAYNQAYE
+63 NPDLPAKAYEEAYN
-77 KLIEESIT
+77 KLTEESIT
-85 KSLAEINFEKYQL
+85 KSLAEINFEKHQL
-98 LRNGIPV
+98 LKDGIPV
-105 DFINEKGEQVKNKTL
+105 DFINENGEQVKNKTL
-120 KVFDFDNAD
+120 KVFDFEEAE
-129 NNNFLA
+129 NNDFLA

-140 IQGNSNRERRPDIIG
+140 IQGKSNRERRPDIIG

-186 DVIPKLFYYNAFVML
+186 DVIPKLFYYNAFVIL

-239 VGVCEKRRFLDMFE
+239 VGVCEKQRFLDLFE

-279 KAIENLKRKTESGK
+279 KAIDNLKLKDQLFKLGK
-293 FELERLEQIKKNLS
+293 ISQ
-307 PEEYQN
+307 EEK
-313 QKSEIQNRKSQLGV
+313 QKLGV

-338 SMVFFCQKIHR
+338 SMVFMSQKIHR

-373 FSGVGAVPQVKAGA
+373 FSAVGAIPKVKAGS
-387 KDSLKAGSGKHLKE
+387 KYSLKATSGNHLKE
-401 LLSSEHRYLFTLI
+401 LLGSEHRYLFTLI

-420 ELITER
+420 DEITQR
-426 DNIIVITDEAHR
+426 DNIIVISDEAHR
-438 TQNGQLAMNLR
+438 TQGGQLALNLR

-459 FTGTPLFKDDEITKR
+459 FTGTPLFKDDELTRR

-507 LKNPVINEQIR
+507 LKNPVINDQIR
-518 AVIDAES
+518 AIIDAEG

-532 RSRVE
+532 RGKVE

-545 ILTAKKRLD
+545 ILTASKRLD
-554 AIAKDVVWHFCNR
+554 AIARDAVWHFCNR

-579 KLTAVKM
+579 KLTAVRM
-586 YDLITVHWEKYVEQ
+586 FDFIRHHWNLNIEQ
-600 VEKEISKGKYGDQ
+600 LEKEIAKGKYGDQ
-613 ELLEKSRELQWI
+613 EMLEKSRELQWI

-630 CVVVSP
+630 CVVISS
-636 EQNEIQKFQKW
+636 EQNEIEKFRQW
-647 DLDIEPHREKMN
+647 DLDIESHREKMN
-659 TQDLET
+659 NQDLET

-739 AIYGSGGDEG
+739 AIYGTGGQEG
-749 GSGGGEKP
+749 GETGGEEP

-762 PKEELIKQLEEALEA
+762 PKEELIRQLELALV
-777 TETFLQDE
+777 TVETFLKEE
-785 VKFDLQELINADG
+785 VTFDLYQLINANG
-798 LHKLAAMEKAVN
+798 LQKLSAMEKGVN
-810 AVYTNDETKRKFQV
+810 AVYTNDETKSKFQI
-824 LAREVFN
+824 LAREVFK
-831 KYKALQPDK
+831 KYKALQPDR
-840 VLNQYAPRK
+840 VLNQYSPRK

-872 RKIQN
+872 KKIQQ
-877 VVDGSIEILA
+877 VVDESIENMVADPTHDYGKL
-887 AEPVP
+887 
-892 SPEGIGTGDEGID
+892 ID
-905 LSGLNFDLLEQ
+905 LSGLNFEA
-916 YFLKTKN
+916 LKGLFQKSPN
-923 KNAVVQSLKD
+923 KYSAVQSLKD
-933 KVEKQL
+933 KVERQL
-939 KRMVERNPLTVDY
+939 KQMVERNPLRVDFY
-952 YKRYQQIIEEYN
+952 RRYQEIIDDYN
-964 RGKDEVVIKETFRK
+964 RGKDSITIEETFKK
-978 LIELVNS
+978 LIEFVNS
-985 YSAEEAHTKR
+985 LSEEEAETKR
-995 EGLNDEQKAIFDI
+995 EGLTEEQKAIFDI
-1008 LRRGKSLDEKEK
+1008 LRKPNLSTAEK
-1020 KEVKKIAI
+1020 KKIKEIAI
-1028 ELIEELKKEKLR
+1028 DLLEELKKDKLKVE
-1040 IDQWA
+1040 QWA
-1045 EKSITAAAIYNYV
+1045 DKSVTAAAVFNAV
-1058 NKTLFEFLPY
+1058 SKTLFESLPY
-1068 PTYQTDDIDLRTNLV
+1068 PTYKTDDIDVKTHLV
-1083 YEHLKNQYFG
+1083 YEHLRHQYFG
-1093 GGISIYGK
+1093 GGVSVYGQY
-1101 F
+1101 

>member
-1 MYEYSEDNLIE
+1 MTWEYSEDNLIE

-23 GWDTQ
+23 GWDTL
-28 LAYNKESFGEG
+28 LAYNKEGFGEG

-54 IFFEKLKQF
+54 IFFEKIKEF
-63 NPNLPDQAYNQAYE
+63 NPGLPQKAYEEAYE
-77 KLIEESIT
+77 KLIEDSVT
-85 KSLAEINFEKYQL
+85 KSLAEINYEKHQL

-105 DFINEKGEQVKNKTL
+105 DYINEKGEHIKNKTL

-140 IQGNSNRERRPDIIG
+140 LQGKSNRERRPDIIG

-186 DVIPKLFYYNAFVML
+186 DVIPKLFYYNAFVLL

-239 VGVCEKRRFLDMFE
+239 VGVCEKKRFLDLFE

-279 KAIENLKRKTESGK
+279 KAIENIQHKEQLYKLGK
-293 FELERLEQIKKNLS
+293 ISLEEK
-307 PEEYQN
+307 
-313 QKSEIQNRKSQLGV
+313 QKLGV

-338 SMVFFCQKIHR
+338 SMVFFCQKIHH

-373 FSGVGAVPQVKAGA
+373 FSGIGAVPQVKAGS
-387 KDSLKAGSGKHLKE
+387 KDSLKANSGKHLKE
-401 LLSSEHRYLFTLI
+401 LLSLEHRYLFTLI
-414 HKFNFE
+414 HKFNFVE
-420 ELITER
+420 EITKR
-426 DNIIVITDEAHR
+426 DNIIVISDEAHR
-438 TQNGQLAMNLR
+438 TQGGSLALNLR

-459 FTGTPLFKDDEITKR
+459 YTGTPLFKDDEITKR

-495 PLYYENRGEYLG
+495 PLFYENRGEYLG
-507 LKNPVINEQIR
+507 LKNPKINDEIR
-518 AVIDAES
+518 QLLEN
-525 EDLDSDQ
+525 EELETDQ
-532 RSRVE
+532 RTRVE
-537 QLFAREYP
+537 NLIAREYP
-545 ILTAKKRLD
+545 ILTAKKRLND
-554 AIAKDVVWHFCNR
+554 IAKDVVWHFCNR

-579 KLTAVKM
+579 KLTAVRM
-586 YDLITVHWEKYVEQ
+586 YDLITHHWKLTVEQ
-600 VEKEISKGKYGDQ
+600 LEKEVAKGKYGDQ
-613 ELLEKSRELQWI
+613 ELLEKSRELIWI

-630 CVVVSP
+630 CVVVSS

-647 DLDIEPHREKMN
+647 DLDIEPHRKKMN
-659 TQDLET
+659 DEDLET
-665 RFKDENDPFRF
+665 RFKEEDDPFRF

-683 ITGFDVPTLSTL
+683 ITGFDVPSLSTL
-695 YLDKPLKSHTLM
+695 YIDKPLKSHTLM

-739 AIYGSGGDEG
+739 AIYGEG
-749 GSGGGEKP
+749 KGKNGEKP

-762 PKEELIKQLEEALEA
+762 PKDELITLLETALAA

-785 VKFDLQELINADG
+785 VNFDIHELINAEG
-798 LHKLAAMEKAVN
+798 LHKLSAIEKAVN
-810 AVYTNDETKRKFQV
+810 AVYTNDETKRKFQI
-824 LAREVFN
+824 LSREVFK

-840 VLNQYAPRK
+840 ILYTYAPRK
-849 NAIDVIYTAIEDN
+849 NAINVIYTAIEDN
-862 IESADVAEIM
+862 IEGADVSDIM

-877 VVDGSIEILA
+877 IVDDSILLWA
-887 AEPVP
+887 SEPEDL
-892 SPEGIGTGDEGID
+892 EGKIID
-905 LSGLNFDLLEQ
+905 LSGLNFELLEK

-923 KNAVVQSLKD
+923 KNTLVQSLKG
-933 KVEKQL
+933 KIEKQL
-939 KRMVERNPLTVDY
+939 KQMIDRNPMNIDF
-952 YKRYQQIIEEYN
+952 YKRYQEIIEEYN
-964 RGKDEVVIKETFRK
+964 RGKDETVIKETFRK

-985 YSAEEAHTKR
+985 YTEEEAETKR
-995 EGLNDEQKAIFDI
+995 EGLSDEQKAIFDI
-1008 LRRGKSLDEKEK
+1008 LRHGKKLDEKDK
-1020 KEVKKIAI
+1020 NAIKKISI
-1028 ELIEELKKEKLR
+1028 DLLEELKQDKLNVN
-1040 IDQWA
+1040 QWA
-1045 EKSITAAAIYNYV
+1045 DKMETSAAVFNYV
-1058 NKTLFEFLPY
+1058 NKTLFEVLPY
-1068 PTYQTDDIDLRTNLV
+1068 PTYQTDDIDLKTNLV
-1083 YEHLKNQYFG
+1083 YEHLKHQYFG
-1093 GGISIYGK
+1093 GGMSIYGQY
-1101 F
+1101 

>member
-1 MYEYSEDNLIE
+1 MTWEYSEDNLIE
-12 QTAIDLFFNQL
+12 QTAIDLFFHQL
-23 GWDTQ
+23 GWDTVI
-28 LAYNKESFGEG
+28 AFNKETFGEG

-54 IFFEKLKQF
+54 IFFEKTKEF
-63 NPNLPDQAYNQAYE
+63 NPGLPQKAYDEAYE

-85 KSLAEINFEKYQL
+85 KSLAEINYEKYQF

-105 DFINEKGEQVKNKTL
+105 DFINEKGEQIRNKTL
-120 KVFDFDNAD
+120 KVFDFENAD
-129 NNNFLA
+129 KNNFLA

-140 IQGNSNRERRPDIIG
+140 IQGKSNRERRPDIIG
-155 FVNGIPLLFIELKAA
+155 FVNGIPLVFIELKNPVKNV
-170 HRKLENAYND
+170 REAYD
-180 NFTDYK
+180 NNFMDYL
-186 DVIPKLFYYNAFVML
+186 DVIPRLFHHNALVIL
-201 SNGIESRIG
+201 SNGRESKIG
-210 SVTGKYQ
+210 SITSKYH
-217 HFHEWKRITEEDEGI
+217 HFHEWKRITEEDEG
-232 VALDRII
+232 VVDLDRMII
-239 VGVCEKRRFLDMFE
+239 GVCHKQRLLDIFE

-279 KAIENLKRKTESGK
+279 KAIENIQHKEQLYKLGK
-293 FELERLEQIKKNLS
+293 IGLEEK
-307 PEEYQN
+307 
-313 QKSEIQNRKSQLGV
+313 QKLGV

-338 SMVFFCQKIHR
+338 SMVFFCQKIHH

-373 FSGVGAVPQVKAGA
+373 FSGIGAVPQVKAGS
-387 KDSLKAGSGKHLKE
+387 KDSLKANSGKHLKE

-420 ELITER
+420 EEITRR
-426 DNIIVITDEAHR
+426 DNIIVISDEAHR
-438 TQNGQLAMNLR
+438 TQGGNLAMNLR

-525 EDLDSDQ
+525 EDLESDQ

-545 ILTAKKRLD
+545 ILTARKRLD
-554 AIAKDVVWHFCNR
+554 SIAKDAVWHFCNR

-579 KLTAVKM
+579 KLIAVRM
-586 YDLITVHWEKYVEQ
+586 YDLITYHWKLT
-600 VEKEISKGKYGDQ
+600 VEKLEKEVSKGKYGDQ
-613 ELLEKSRELQWI
+613 ELLEKSRELLWI

-630 CVVVSP
+630 CVVVSS
-636 EQNEIQKFQKW
+636 EQNEIKKFQKW

-659 TQDLET
+659 NQDLET
-665 RFKDENDPFRF
+665 RFKAEDDPFRF

-695 YLDKPLKSHTLM
+695 YVDKPLKSHTLM

-730 TYTALLDAL
+730 TYSALLDAL
-739 AIYGSGGDEG
+739 AIYGSGGEDG
-749 GSGGGEKP
+749 KGEKP

-762 PKEELIKQLEEALEA
+762 PKEELIKQLEEALES

-785 VKFDLQELINADG
+785 VNFDLQELINADG
-798 LHKLAAMEKAVN
+798 LHKLASMETAVN
-810 AVYTNDETKRKFQV
+810 AVYTNDETKLKFQV
-824 LAREVFN
+824 LAREVFK

-840 VLNQYAPRK
+840 VLNKYASRK

-862 IESADVAEIM
+862 IKSADVTDIM

-877 VVDGSIEILA
+877 VVDESIENMV
-887 AEPVP
+887 AEP
-892 SPEGIGTGDEGID
+892 GHNDEKIID
-905 LSGLNFDLLEQ
+905 LSGLDFDLLEQ

-923 KNAVVQSLKD
+923 KNATVQSLKD

-939 KRMVERNPLTVDY
+939 KRMIERNPLTIDY
-952 YKRYQQIIEEYN
+952 YKRYQEIIEEYN
-964 RGKDEVVIKETFRK
+964 RGKDEVIIKETFRK

-985 YSAEEAHTKR
+985 YSAEEADTKR
-995 EGLNDEQKAIFDI
+995 EGLTEEQKAIFDI
-1008 LRRGKSLDEKEK
+1008 LRYGKKLGEKEK
-1020 KEVKKIAI
+1020 NEIKNISVN
-1028 ELIEELKKEKLR
+1028 LLEELKQEKLKVE
-1040 IDQWA
+1040 QWA
-1045 EKSITAAAIYNYV
+1045 EKSVTAASVFNTV
-1058 NKTLFEFLPY
+1058 NKKLFETLPY
-1068 PTYQTDDIDLRTNLV
+1068 PTYQTDEIDLKTNLV
-1083 YEHLKNQYFG
+1083 FAHLKSTYYG
-1093 GGISIYGK
+1093 GGMSIYGQY
-1101 F
+1101 

>member
-1 MYEYSEDNLIE
+1 MTWEYSEDNLIE
-12 QTAIDLFFNQL
+12 QTAIDLFFHKL
-23 GWDTQ
+23 GWNT
-28 LAYNKESFGEG
+28 LFAYNKESFGEG
-39 STLGRLNK
+39 SSLGRLNK
-47 KEVVLKK
+47 KEVIIKR
-54 IFFEKLKQF
+54 IFLEKLKEF
-63 NPNLPDQAYNQAYE
+63 NPGLPQKAYE
-77 KLIEESIT
+77 EAFAKLTEESSI
-85 KSLAEINFEKYQL
+85 KSLAEINFEKHQL
-98 LRNGIPV
+98 LRDGISI

-120 KVFDFDNAD
+120 KVFDFDEAG
-129 NNNFLA
+129 NNDFLA

-140 IQGNSNRERRPDIIG
+140 IQGKSNRERRPDIIG
-155 FVNGIPLLFIELKAA
+155 FVNGIPLVFIELKAA

-180 NFTDYK
+180 NFTDYR
-186 DVIPKLFYYNAFVML
+186 DVIPKLFYYNAFVIL

-239 VGVCEKRRFLDMFE
+239 IGVCDKQRLLDLFE
-253 NFILFDNSLGKVVK
+253 NFILFDNSLGKVLK
-267 LIARNHQFIGVN
+267 LIARNHQYIGVN
-279 KAIENLKRKTESGK
+279 KAIENIKHKDQLCKLGK
-293 FELERLEQIKKNLS
+293 ISLEEK
-307 PEEYQN
+307 
-313 QKSEIQNRKSQLGV
+313 QKLGV

-338 SMVFFCQKIHR
+338 SMVFMSQKIHR

-373 FSGVGAVPQVKAGA
+373 FSGVGAIPQIKAGA
-387 KDSLKAGSGKHLKE
+387 KNSLKANSGRHLKD

-420 ELITER
+420 EEITQR
-426 DNIIVITDEAHR
+426 NNIIVISDEAHR
-438 TQNGQLAMNLR
+438 TQGGQLAMNLR

-459 FTGTPLFKDDEITKR
+459 FTGTPLFKDDELTRR

-518 AVIDAES
+518 AVIDSEG

-545 ILTAKKRLD
+545 ILTAKKRLE

-579 KLTAVKM
+579 KITAVRM
-586 YDLITVHWEKYVEQ
+586 YDFISHYWKLQIAQ
-600 VEKEISKGKYGDQ
+600 LEKEIDKGRYGDQ
-613 ELLEKSRELQWI
+613 EILEKSRELQWI

-630 CVVVSP
+630 CVVISP
-636 EQNEIQKFQKW
+636 EQNEIQKFRQW

-665 RFKDENDPFRF
+665 RFKSEDDPFRF

-739 AIYGSGGDEG
+739 AIYGTGGDEDG
-749 GSGGGEKP
+749 TGVGTP

-762 PKEELIKQLEEALEA
+762 PKEELIRQLEEALVN
-777 TETFLQDE
+777 TERFLHDE
-785 VKFDLQELINADG
+785 VNFNLEELIKATG
-798 LHKLAAMEKAVN
+798 LEKLAAMEKGVN
-810 AVYTNDETKRKFQV
+810 AVYTNDETKSKFQI
-824 LAREVFN
+824 LAREVFK

-840 VLNQYAPRK
+840 VLNQYSPRK
-849 NAIDVIYTAIEDN
+849 NAIDVIYTAIEEN

-872 RKIQN
+872 KKIQEI
-877 VVDGSIEILA
+877 VDESIA
-887 AEPVP
+887 NMVAEPTHDY
-892 SPEGIGTGDEGID
+892 GKIID
-905 LSGLNFDLLEQ
+905 LSGLNFSLLEK
-916 YFLKTKN
+916 YFLKTPN
-923 KNAVVQSLKD
+923 KNTVVQLLKD
-933 KVEKQL
+933 KIENQL
-939 KRMVERNPLTVDY
+939 KQMVERNPLRVDF
-952 YKRYQQIIEEYN
+952 YKRYQEIIDDYN
-964 RGKDEVVIKETFRK
+964 RGKDAVTIEETFKK
-978 LIELVNS
+978 LIAFVNS
-985 YSAEEAHTKR
+985 LSEEEADTKR
-995 EGLNDEQKAIFDI
+995 EGLTEEQKAIFDI
-1008 LRRGKSLDEKEK
+1008 LRKPDLSESDKKKIKE
-1020 KEVKKIAI
+1020 IAI
-1028 ELIEELKKEKLR
+1028 ELLDELKKDKLKVE
-1040 IDQWA
+1040 QWA
-1045 EKSITAAAIYNYV
+1045 DKSVTAAAVFNTV
-1058 NKTLFEFLPY
+1058 NKTLFDALPY
-1068 PTYQTDDIDLRTNLV
+1068 PTYHTNDIDLRTNLI
-1083 YEHLKNQYFG
+1083 YQHLKHQYYG
-1093 GGISIYGK
+1093 GGLSVYGK
-1101 F
+1101 Y